1 MAGGIAPPRNVIY
14 VDRKNSQISLAGIAN
29 VPYTDVILS
38 FLYPDEN
45 FNLQLTGPIFDD
57 NLTIN
62 IQALQN
68 AGKNVLISFGGA
80 LDTEDPN
87 DLLAQAY
94 LYWGGQGGNNI
105 SGLVTQIV
113 NIVVQYG
120 FDGVDIDY
128 EDNRGFMG
136 NIRWRHISKSTHKR
150 SLRSTTRAN
159 HYACPSSSLLGW

>member
-1 MAGGIAPPRNVIY
+1 MAGGLAPPRNVIY
-14 VDRKNSQISLAGIAN
+14 VDRKNSQIPLAGIAN

-38 FLYPDEN
+38 FLYPEEN
-45 FNLQLTGPIFDD
+45 FNLQLSGPVFDD
-57 NLTIN
+57 TLTIN

-68 AGKNVLISFGGA
+68 AGKNVLVSFGGA

-87 DLLAQAY
+87 DLLAQAH
-94 LYWGGQGGNNI
+94 LYCGGQGGNNI

-128 EDNRGFMG
+128 ED
-136 NIRWRHISKSTHKR
+136 K
-150 SLRSTTRAN
+150 
-159 HYACPSSSLLGW
+159 